1 MCHCEAGAACRG
13 NPPDR
18 AKACQFPSF
27 VSKSFGDCH
36 GGLCPPR
43 NDTVYGRTLNY
54 SFQIFLWAFSHESS
68 FKVIISWFCRRN
80 NKENATKNRACFW
93 RHTGYC
99 VFRPSN
105 PQGYFSHRLIST
117 GTEMPGTDPS
127 PVYCQKS
134 TAYSKS
140 IPSRYWASQKSN
152 SVSSSRSS
160 RFLAWEVLK

>member
-1 MCHCEAGAACRG
+1 MGKQSLPLNSLESTRF
-13 NPPDR
+13 
-18 AKACQFPSF
+18 AKGGSRPSPTNNFQEHPYKLLLSIFP
-27 VSKSFGDCH
+27 
-36 GGLCPPR
+36 
-43 NDTVYGRTLNY
+43 
-54 SFQIFLWAFSHESS
+54 WAFSHESS

-99 VFRPSN
+99 VFRPSS